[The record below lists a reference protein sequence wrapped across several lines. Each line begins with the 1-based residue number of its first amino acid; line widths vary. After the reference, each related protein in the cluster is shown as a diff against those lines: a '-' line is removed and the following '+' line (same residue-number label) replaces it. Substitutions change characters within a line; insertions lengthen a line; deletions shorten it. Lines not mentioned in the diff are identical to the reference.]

1 MKQFIKDGVLTKYEK
16 ESSKLRMGGGSWTIN
31 LDQVS
36 LESLTK
42 IVYITNR
49 YRYSILKKGAI
60 QHGWVKLLGG
70 ENKLVVP
77 IKFWIKDAIPF

>member
-31 LDQVS
+31 LDEVS

-49 YRYSILKKGAI
+49 YRYSISKKWAI
-60 QHGWVKLLGG
+60 EYGWTKLLGG

-77 IKFWIKDAIPF
+77 IKFWIKDAILF